1 MTRTRRTVL
10 TTGANSGIGLASVI
24 EVARRGY
31 RSVGS
36 VRSPEKAE
44 AVRRQARDAGV
55 EVETVLLDLADA
67 EAARGVVEE
76 VRPEALVNNAGYMSY
91 RAFEDT
97 DESEARDLLEVL
109 LLAPL
114 RLARHALPQMRAAG
128 WGRVINVSS
137 TSGSVHFP
145 MMGWYQGAKSALEA
159 VSDAMRMELASDG
172 IAVVVVRP
180 GSFKS
185 GVIEDIRRDVEKFKD
200 SRYAQSYQRMLE
212 ALDSSERFWGDPQ
225 RVAKV
230 IAKALD
236 ARSPDPH
243 YVVGADAWINRLTDP
258 ITPTRVRDFML
269 RRMLRL

>member
-1 MTRTRRTVL
+1 MTKPRRTVL

-36 VRSPEKAE
+36 VRSQEKAE
-44 AVRRQARDAGV
+44 AVRSQAREAGV
-55 EVETVLLDLADA
+55 EVETVLLDIADA
-67 EAARGVVEE
+67 EAASRVVEE

-109 LLAPL
+109 LVAPL
-114 RLARHALPQMRAAG
+114 RLVRLALPHMRAAG
-128 WGRVINVSS
+128 WGRVVNVSS
-137 TSGSVHFP
+137 ISGSIRFP

-159 VSDAMRMELASDG
+159 VSDALRMELASDG
-172 IAVVVVRP
+172 IAVVVVQP

-185 GVIEDIRRDVEKFKD
+185 GVIDDIQRDTEKFKD
-200 SRYAQSYQRMLE
+200 SRYAPSYQRMLE
-212 ALDSSERFWGDPQ
+212 ALNSSERFWGNPE

-230 IAKALD
+230 IANALD

-243 YVVGADAWINRLTDP
+243 YVVGADAWLNRLTMP
-258 ITPTRVRDFML
+258 VTPTRVRDFML